1 MKISRDSACITKPES
16 CHFPGGK
23 QQAYSLTTHFI
34 LLFDC
39 IKTILDK
46 THKKSVTFDLIMQG
60 KKDKKKL
67 QVWENNLSV
76 HKLHS
81 GFLVHFKRISSS
93 ASKITAEAKFFDRC
107 ESTQETHKKET
118 FRFTYKNIDTY
129 NKSISV
135 VKQSQQELKVKNKR
149 QLVTTMNYSVHQG
162 KWVVYLENYKVL
174 KQISLHPLPNRLK
187 MLNV

>member
-1 MKISRDSACITKPES
+1 
-16 CHFPGGK
+16 
-23 QQAYSLTTHFI
+23 
-34 LLFDC
+34 
-39 IKTILDK
+39 LDK
-46 THKKSVTFDLIMQG
+46 THKNQV
-60 KKDKKKL
+60 KKRKKL

-118 FRFTYKNIDTY
+118 FRFTYKDIDTY

-174 KQISLHPLPNRLK
+174 KQISLHPLPKRLK